1 MDAMLERRLLGL
13 LGLGAR
19 ARSVVV
25 GVEQVRD
32 AARRGKLRLAVIAPD
47 ASENSREKV
56 VPLLTARRIRMVE
69 GPSAAALG
77 GVVGRQATAAIG
89 VVDEQLARGIRAL
102 LEASTGERPDGRPA
116 RAP

>member
-1 MDAMLERRLLGL
+1 MDPALERRLLGL

-19 ARSVVV
+19 GRGVVI

-47 ASENSREKV
+47 VSVHSREKV

-69 GPSAAALG
+69 GPLAAALG
-77 GVVGRQATAAIG
+77 AVVGRESTAAIG

-102 LEASTGERPDGRPA
+102 LEASAGGSPDGRPA
-116 RAP
+116 QAP